1 MKPFL
6 DPAKR
11 HKKVRTSAAALS
23 TTGMRAEKRMV
34 CDVLEKVWYD
44 PRKDHEMYRAS
55 NAYTRATV
63 SRKGKYN
70 KQGRESILSAK
81 V

>member
-34 CDVLEKVWYD
+34 CDVMGILFCGTRMDNK
-44 PRKDHEMYRAS
+44 RYRRS
-55 NAYTRATV
+55 SAYTRATV

-70 KQGRESILSAK
+70 KQNRESILSAK